1 MKYILSIDQGTT
13 GTRAILFDE
22 NLDTVC
28 MSYMEHEQIYPQAG
42 WVEHNP
48 EEIFNN
54 CLKVSGNVLEEAAK
68 LNITSIEIRGIGLS
82 NQGETVVAWNR
93 ITGKPV
99 YNAIVWQC
107 RRTTKEIENLK
118 AIPSLTE
125 SVHRKTGLTLDAYF
139 SASKIKWIIDNV
151 EGVRQAMERGEILAG
166 TLDSWIIWKLTGGKS
181 FYTDPSTASRTMLY
195 NIHTLDWD
203 DELLSTFGL
212 TRDIL
217 PSILPTS
224 GYFGNTDPFVFFGLN
239 IPITGSVVDQQGALF
254 GQSCISEGM
263 MKCTYGTGCFLL
275 MNIGEKPLINE
286 QGILTSVG
294 WQIKDKV
301 CYVLEGGIYVAGT
314 VLQWLRDNL
323 ELISDYS
330 EADSLAEGVP
340 DTDGV
345 CFVPAFSGLA
355 APIWDSS
362 ARGTIVGITAKTSKE
377 HIIRAALESIAY
389 QVKMVLDVMVDSCE
403 YKPGILKVDGGIS
416 RSNFLMQF
424 QADILGIPVEK
435 PSNIEATAMGA
446 ALFAGLSAGVWDDT
460 DQIQSRHLSKHC
472 FYPQMDSEKSDKLL
486 SNWKRAVNRS
496 LNWANFY

>member
-22 NLDTVC
+22 NLETVC
-28 MSYMEHEQIYPQAG
+28 TGYMEHEQIYPQAG
-42 WVEHNP
+42 WVEHDP

-54 CLKVSGNVLEEAAK
+54 CLKVSDSVLREASRK
-68 LNITSIEIRGIGLS
+68 NISPKDICGIGLS

-93 ITGKPV
+93 ITGQPF

-107 RRTTKEIENLK
+107 RRTTQMVEKLK
-118 AIPSLTE
+118 AVPCLNE
-125 SVHRKTGLTLDAYF
+125 SVHAKTGLTLDAYF
-139 SASKIKWIIDNV
+139 SASKIKWIIDNI
-151 EGVRQAMERGEILAG
+151 EEAHLAMKSGNLLVG
-166 TLDSWIIWKLTGGKS
+166 TLDSWIIWKLTGGEC

-203 DELLSTFGL
+203 DKLLSIFGL

-217 PSILPTS
+217 PLVKPTS
-224 GYFGNTDPFVFFGLN
+224 SHFGNTDPNVFFGLN
-239 IPITGSVVDQQGALF
+239 TPITGSVVDQQGALF
-254 GQSCISEGM
+254 GQGCVSKGM

-294 WQIKDKV
+294 WQINDKTS
-301 CYVLEGGIYVAGT
+301 YVLEGGIYAAGT

-323 ELISDYS
+323 GLISDYS
-330 EADSLAEGVP
+330 GADRLAETIP

-345 CFVPAFSGLA
+345 FFVPAFSGLA
-355 APIWDSS
+355 APIWDSC

-389 QVKMVLDVMVDSCE
+389 QVKTLLDAIVNCCGN
-403 YKPGILKVDGGIS
+403 KPDILKVDGGVS
-416 RSNFLMQF
+416 QSDFLMQF

-446 ALFAGLSAGVWDDT
+446 AMFAGLSAGVWNDI
-460 DQIQSRHLSKHC
+460 DQIRDKQAEKQC
-472 FYPQMDSEKSDKLL
+472 FFPRMDAK
-486 SNWKRAVNRS
+486 KRDELMISWNNAVKRS
-496 LNWANFY
+496 LNWAK

>member
-13 GTRAILFDE
+13 GTRAMLFDE
-22 NLDTVC
+22 NLKAVC
-28 MSYMEHEQIYPQAG
+28 MSYIEHEQIYPHSG
-42 WVEHNP
+42 WVEHDP
-48 EEIFNN
+48 VEIFNN
-54 CLKVSGNVLEEAAK
+54 CIEVSGKVLRKAGEMNISPEA
-68 LNITSIEIRGIGLS
+68 IRGIGLS
-82 NQGETVVAWNR
+82 NQGETVVVWDKT
-93 ITGKPV
+93 TGLPV
-99 YNAIVWQC
+99 CNAIVWQC
-107 RRTTKEIENLK
+107 RRTAQEIKKLQ
-118 AIPSLTE
+118 AVPSFAD
-125 SVHRKTGLTLDAYF
+125 SVHKKTGLKLDAYF

-151 EGVRQAMERGEILAG
+151 DGVCEKLKKGKLLAG

-203 DELLSTFGL
+203 EEILSAFGL

-217 PSILPTS
+217 PLVLPTS
-224 GYFGNTDPFVFFGLN
+224 GYFGSTDPSVFFNLS

-254 GQSCISEGM
+254 GQGCVLKGM

-294 WQIKDKV
+294 WQINGKTS
-301 CYVLEGGIYVAGT
+301 YVLEGGIYVAGT

-323 ELISDYS
+323 ALISDYS
-330 EADSLAEGVP
+330 EADYLAEMIS
-340 DTDGV
+340 DTDNV
-345 CFVPAFSGLA
+345 FFVPAFSGLA
-355 APIWDSS
+355 APIWDSC

-389 QVKMVLDVMVDSCE
+389 QVKTLLDAISNCCENKPDS
-403 YKPGILKVDGGIS
+403 LKVDGGIS

-435 PSNIEATAMGA
+435 PSNIEASALGA
-446 ALFAGLSAGVWDDT
+446 ALFAGLSAGVWNDIG
-460 DQIQSRHLSKHC
+460 QIQSKQTEKHC
-472 FYPQMDSEKSDKLL
+472 FFPKMDPKRRDELMK
-486 SNWKRAVNRS
+486 NWNKAVERS
-496 LNWANFY
+496 LNWAK